1 MHLLARHKM
10 FMRQYS
16 HSAYAHLIVYAHVEA
31 ADVTKF
37 ACVCIRVCVCVFVR
51 VYVYVCVYVHVCV
64 RVHAR
69 VRVRVC
75 VLRCNRLL
83 VSSGNMKY
91 SCVSVHTVNIH
102 NLCDSCNE
110 IYVCVH
116 VRVCSCA
123 SARASACA
131 SERACACACV
141 LVCVCV
147 YVRAFARGTYILHAW
162 VLAHASMEKIVLC
175 LFRYLSDA
183 GSYLGRAVKDD
194 FDGKDLTMRVSPTV
208 CKPAGSSSMGSA
220 AS

>member
-1 MHLLARHKM
+1 M
-10 FMRQYS
+10 
-16 HSAYAHLIVYAHVEA
+16 
-31 ADVTKF
+31 
-37 ACVCIRVCVCVFVR
+37 
-51 VYVYVCVYVHVCV
+51 
-64 RVHAR
+64 
-69 VRVRVC
+69 RVRVC
-75 VLRCNRLL
+75 VFRCIRLL

-91 SCVSVHTVNIH
+91 SCVSVHAVHIYNQCIRARRG
-102 NLCDSCNE
+102 NSCNA
-110 IYVCVH
+110 IYVCVR
-116 VRVCSCA
+116 VRVCSCE
-123 SARASACA
+123 SARACACA

-141 LVCVCV
+141 LVCLCVCV
-147 YVRAFARGTYILHAW
+147 YVRAFARGTYIMHAW

>member
-16 HSAYAHLIVYAHVEA
+16 HSAYAQLIVYAHVEA

-37 ACVCIRVCVCVFVR
+37 ACVCIHVCVCVFVR

-64 RVHAR
+64 CVRVHAR

-75 VLRCNRLL
+75 VFRCNRLL

-131 SERACACACV
+131 SERACACV
-141 LVCVCV
+141 LVCLCVCV
-147 YVRAFARGTYILHAW
+147 CTCVRLLAEHTFCMRGCWHMRAW
-162 VLAHASMEKIVLC
+162 K
-175 LFRYLSDA
+175 R
-183 GSYLGRAVKDD
+183 
-194 FDGKDLTMRVSPTV
+194 
-208 CKPAGSSSMGSA
+208 
-220 AS
+220 